1 MQEIRSLSKR
11 LRSVTPDR
19 LTLSGKFLII
29 WSIRVADWS
38 VTLVGLNIIFSGKC
52 VKQNPKY
59 NLVRWGISLLI
70 VFADFCLKISL
81 FLSCK
86 LILASPRRN
95 HSWDSKTL
103 MSLNVRILGNLHSVL
118 HFNFEGKKSSYCF
131 LIQITQRNVRK
142 EKGKGIVETRNN
154 GSHQLV
160 CCISILLFYIINRI
174 LSQILSKRADF

>member
-11 LRSVTPDR
+11 LRSMTPHR
-19 LTLSGKFLII
+19 LTLSGKFVSI

-86 LILASPRRN
+86 FILASPRRK

-103 MSLNVRILGNLHSVL
+103 MSLNVRVLGNLHSVL
-118 HFNFEGKKSSYCF
+118 HFNFEGKKA
-131 LIQITQRNVRK
+131 LIVFWFRLHREI
-142 EKGKGIVETRNN
+142 
-154 GSHQLV
+154 
-160 CCISILLFYIINRI
+160 
-174 LSQILSKRADF
+174 